1 MIIMHLSLLFLA
13 SSVLGVSVDPDMD
26 LIMMEQEVP
35 MQSESEDVF
44 LYSNLLPNNPL
55 SLVSV
60 NNIII
65 LSKLRSCWGGRGF
78 ITTNSSSC
86 RCLKFDGLGES
97 FELSRGTNIKISNL
111 DTNFYNSLILL
122 SLDLNSIITE

>member
-26 LIMMEQEVP
+26 LIMLEQEVP

-65 LSKLRSCWGGRGF
+65 LSKLRSC
-78 ITTNSSSC
+78 
-86 RCLKFDGLGES
+86 
-97 FELSRGTNIKISNL
+97 
-111 DTNFYNSLILL
+111 
-122 SLDLNSIITE
+122 